1 MGSRNRVS
9 PYILHYVLYIMKR
22 HRFMW
27 CFFIVNFGVDKTIP
41 LIWVSI
47 TKKGYTRRVDSTDK
61 KLSERLRRIRADK

>member
-1 MGSRNRVS
+1 
-9 PYILHYVLYIMKR
+9 
-22 HRFMW
+22 MW